1 MSSLPVYSFFPWLR
15 QGLGN
20 QISEA
25 DVAGRV
31 KLRSEIPISLEL
43 TGSGL
48 SQNLVQ
54 QIPLVPRN
62 VPLAGPGDIV
72 GIESRAIIRTEPR
85 NWITNF
91 EPNYVAC
98 IEFYDEDFPWRYT
111 PAAPSG
117 KRLRPWIMLVV
128 LKEGEFGEGKNIKDS
143 PLPFVEVPNAAVFP
157 SATELWAWGHVHLN
171 RSLTGN
177 GVVN

>member
-1 MSSLPVYSFFPWLR
+1 MSLPVYSFFPWLR

-31 KLRSEIPISLEL
+31 KLRSEIPVALQL

-48 SQNLVQ
+48 AANVVQ
-54 QIPLVPRN
+54 PIPAVPRN

-72 GIESRAIIRTEPR
+72 GIDTRAIIRTDPR

-91 EPNYVAC
+91 EPNYVPC
-98 IEFYDEDFPWRYT
+98 IEFYDEDFVWRYT
-111 PAAPSG
+111 PAKADSTTH
-117 KRLRPWIMLVV
+117 RLRPWIALLVLEEGV
-128 LKEGEFGEGKNIKDS
+128 EFKEGGAPGER
-143 PLPFVEVPNAAVFP
+143 PLPFIAVD
-157 SATELWAWGHVHLN
+157 
-171 RSLTGN
+171 
-177 GVVN
+177 